1 MMRGRAA
8 GAAAIFVPAVALG
21 CAANT
26 ISFGPDNGSGG
37 AVPLAL
43 DGGECEAGEPDAEAK
58 PDATMADAG
67 RHCPDT
73 GAFDPDADIVVEVP
87 EVSMSDLSVSA
98 SGCPRSVT
106 LSATVVNDSPFG
118 VTLPVAFYHS
128 ESKRLIGVVKAPLVG
143 GENGPELTAVQLV
156 WENPPAHPELVIV
169 VADDDGAGCS
179 TIGESNE
186 SDNVLSAVLAICPS
200 P

>member
-1 MMRGRAA
+1 MMRGRSA
-8 GAAAIFVPAVALG
+8 GAVAIFVSAFALG

-37 AVPLAL
+37 GAQLAL

-58 PDATMADAG
+58 PDAG
-67 RHCPDT
+67 RHCPDA
-73 GAFDPDADIVVEVP
+73 GALDPDADIVVEVP
-87 EVSMSDLSVSA
+87 EVSMADLSVSA
-98 SGCPRSVT
+98 SGCPHAVT

-118 VTLPVAFYHS
+118 VTVPVAFYHS
-128 ESKRLIGVVKAPLVG
+128 ESMRLIGVAEAPLVG
-143 GENGPELTAVQLV
+143 GENGPELLPVQLV
-156 WENPPAHPELVIV
+156 WDNPPAHPELVTV

-179 TIGESNE
+179 TIRESNE
-186 SDNVLSAVLAICPS
+186 SDNVLSATLAICPS